1 MISNIKAENIM
12 FIKET
17 QETNTYTKKSKFSK
31 LASYTRTKTITHWQ
45 CDHCGVEFTKCRNGK
60 YSTTSKSYCRECI
73 TKIGKMKLAS
83 INGYVAKAEKHSKKQ
98 KKIVV
103 DKQLYPE
110 VYYGLEYPYRPG
122 YGTIKEHVYVM
133 ECHLERGLVKGEIV
147 HHIDGDKTNNNI
159 ENLFLTTPAE
169 HNKLH
174 AESESIVFKL
184 VKMGIVQFN
193 RELARYELL
202 EDKIYQNC

>member
-1 MISNIKAENIM
+1 M

-17 QETNTYTKKSKFSK
+17 KETNTYTKKSKFGK
-31 LASYTRTKTITHWQ
+31 LSNYTRCKTITHWG
-45 CDHCGVEFTKCRNGK
+45 CDNCGSEFTKCRNGK
-60 YSTTSKSYCRECI
+60 YDTSVKSYCRECI

-83 INGYVAKAEKHSKKQ
+83 INGYVAKAEKHLEK

-103 DKQLYPE
+103 TDKQLYPD
-110 VYYGLEYPYRPG
+110 VYYGLDYPYRKG
-122 YGTIKEHVYVM
+122 YGTIKEHTYVM
-133 ECHLERGLVKGEIV
+133 ECYLKRGLVKGEIV

-174 AESESIVFKL
+174 AGSEAIVFRL
-184 VKMGIVQFN
+184 VKLGIVQFN

-202 EDKIYQNC
+202 ENKLPRI